1 MRLHTDPRGEA
12 YEQVIDL
19 AIQNSE
25 FFVLGEKIPVDV
37 ERVQYTSVLKALEPY
52 LVKTI
57 VIHDDNMDE
66 AAQMRNMYHSSTFY
80 TAGTYYIYRC
90 CKESGNLLKQM
101 ANRLSDWIYPSL
113 PEDLCFLKEGGGD
126 YLYSVVHEQMYGI
139 DVDEEEAID
148 LMEQISGLFFKL
160 KAHRDLERLLDDAI
174 KHKTDRLYISGHGLT
189 ELPERIRYLTELR
202 NLEIFEQDFYRL
214 PEELFELSKLERLKI
229 LTADLES
236 IPASIS
242 RLKNLRELCIQCG
255 SSDRPTP
262 GYRVKPKGEIS
273 LNRIPPEIGEL
284 EQLEQLTIQY
294 TSIYELPPEL
304 EKLKRLRVLDLGMCM
319 INRKPD
325 FLNAMKQL
333 KHINM
338 SRDSLWE
345 TIETEQ

>member
-1 MRLHTDPRGEA
+1 MRLYTDPRGEA
-12 YEQVIDL
+12 YEQIIDL

-25 FFVLGEKIPVDV
+25 FIVLGEKIPVDV
-37 ERVQYTSVLKALEPY
+37 VCHQYTGVLEALEPY

-57 VIHDDNMDE
+57 VIHGENMDE
-66 AAQMRNMYHSSTFY
+66 VAQIRNMYRSSAFY
-80 TAGTYYIYRC
+80 TAGTYYFYRC
-90 CKESGNLLKQM
+90 CEECGNLLKQM
-101 ANRLSDWIYPSL
+101 ANRLSDWIYPNL
-113 PEDLCFLKEGGGD
+113 PEDLCFLKKGGGD
-126 YLYSVVHEQMYGI
+126 YLYSIVHEQMYGM

-148 LMEQISGLFFKL
+148 LMDQISGLFFQL

-174 KHKTDRLYISGHGLT
+174 KHKTDWLYISGHALT
-189 ELPERIRYLTELR
+189 ELPEKIRYLTELR
-202 NLEIFEQDFYRL
+202 NLEIFEQDLYRL

-262 GYRVKPKGEIS
+262 GYRVKPKEEIS
-273 LNRIPPEIGEL
+273 LNCIPPEIGEL

-294 TSIYELPPEL
+294 TSIHELPLEL

-319 INRKPD
+319 VNRKPD
-325 FLNAMKQL
+325 FLYGMKQL

-338 SRDSLWE
+338 SRDSL
-345 TIETEQ
+345 